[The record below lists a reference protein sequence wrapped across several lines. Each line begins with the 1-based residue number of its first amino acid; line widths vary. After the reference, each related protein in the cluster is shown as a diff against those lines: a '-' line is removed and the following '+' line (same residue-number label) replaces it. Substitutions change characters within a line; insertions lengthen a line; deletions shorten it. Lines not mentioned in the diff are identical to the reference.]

1 MNQQWRPV
9 RKCHHCG
16 KLGHIK
22 EYCWQLHGGPNT
34 GGPNNTGRVPE
45 QRISENSGQE
55 ATRERE
61 NHSKEAG
68 NVGQE
73 SKVEHEIVLHAG
85 VIMEL
90 AKKGM
95 MDIMVVR
102 PEVIEV
108 DEVVLSGEEFEVEID
123 EVVESIEEE
132 CPEEPNICEVE
143 QALVMKEN
151 IEVGD
156 DEDWW
161 EAYLATADATMC
173 PIADIEEAKFAGG
186 STIKDEEQANANNDI
201 GWEVV
206 KKKQKPRKAVKSD
219 DKVKKSVNLQKY
231 GVKRDS

>member
-1 MNQQWRPV
+1 M
-9 RKCHHCG
+9 
-16 KLGHIK
+16 
-22 EYCWQLHGGPNT
+22 
-34 GGPNNTGRVPE
+34 
-45 QRISENSGQE
+45 
-55 ATRERE
+55 
-61 NHSKEAG
+61 
-68 NVGQE
+68 GQE

-95 MDIMVVR
+95 MDIMVVC

-151 IEVGD
+151 IEVGN

-206 KKKQKPRKAVKSD
+206 KKKQKPRKAVKLD

-231 GVKRDS
+231 GVKGDS

>member
-1 MNQQWRPV
+1 V

-34 GGPNNTGRVPE
+34 RGPNNTGRGSE
-45 QRISENSGQE
+45 QRILENNGQE
-55 ATRERE
+55 ATRERA
-61 NHSKEAG
+61 NSKEAG

-90 AKKGM
+90 ARKGM
-95 MDIMVVR
+95 MDIMVVCL
-102 PEVIEV
+102 EVIEV
-108 DEVVLSGEEFEVEID
+108 DEVVLSEEEFKVD

>member
-34 GGPNNTGRVPE
+34 GGPNNTGRGSE
-45 QRISENSGQE
+45 QMRTSENIGQQE

-61 NHSKEAG
+61 NNSKEAG

-73 SKVEHEIVLHAG
+73 TVDHEIVLHAG

-95 MDIMVVR
+95 MDITVVC
-102 PEVIEV
+102 PEIIEV
-108 DEVVLSGEEFEVEID
+108 DEVVLSEEEIEVEID
-123 EVVESIEEE
+123 EVAEGIED

-151 IEVGD
+151 IEVGN

-173 PIADIEEAKFAGG
+173 PIADRGG
-186 STIKDEEQANANNDI
+186 
-201 GWEVV
+201 EVRWMIDY
-206 KKKQKPRKAVKSD
+206 QE
-219 DKVKKSVNLQKY
+219 
-231 GVKRDS
+231 

>member
-1 MNQQWRPV
+1 
-9 RKCHHCG
+9 
-16 KLGHIK
+16 
-22 EYCWQLHGGPNT
+22 
-34 GGPNNTGRVPE
+34 
-45 QRISENSGQE
+45 
-55 ATRERE
+55 
-61 NHSKEAG
+61 
-68 NVGQE
+68 VGQE

-95 MDIMVVR
+95 MDIMVVC

-206 KKKQKPRKAVKSD
+206 KKKQKPRKAVKLD

-231 GVKRDS
+231 GVKGDS